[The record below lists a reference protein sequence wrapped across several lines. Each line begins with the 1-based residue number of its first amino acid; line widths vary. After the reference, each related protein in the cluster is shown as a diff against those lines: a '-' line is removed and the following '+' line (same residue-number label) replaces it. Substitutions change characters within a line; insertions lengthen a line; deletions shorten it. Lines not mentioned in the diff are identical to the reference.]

1 MIWSSPADAAADA
14 LCRVAAR
21 MLQAWCAHRTTGSSS
36 HAPAQSH
43 QPICSMTLPCKLR
56 LRNIGIVLLQ
66 VPSHKAPH
74 FQLLAT
80 ALKEVYSS
88 SGQELDVVPSLLSG
102 GTDSKFYAH
111 LSEHGVLRHI
121 PITANR
127 TAGDI
132 QRIHGTDE
140 RVAVE
145 DVRRAFCVYQRVVA
159 GAGML
164 GDDGATV

>member
-1 MIWSSPADAAADA
+1 MQQEPCSSTSAPAHLLYGAA
-14 LCRVAAR
+14 
-21 MLQAWCAHRTTGSSS
+21 LQAGS
-36 HAPAQSH
+36 
-43 QPICSMTLPCKLR
+43 LVY
-56 LRNIGIVLLQ
+56 GIVLLQ

-74 FQLLAT
+74 FQLLAA

-132 QRIHGTDE
+132 HRIHGTDE

-164 GDDGATV
+164 GDDAATV